1 MAAPRTLPIYLGLG
15 SVFAAIAARS
25 FLLPLR
31 AHELGVNRQEIGVLV
46 ASGVLVAA
54 VLSVPSGFLAD
65 RWGKRRLVI
74 GAVAAGLVSQLG
86 LGLATSAPPMYL
98 WQALG
103 GLCAGAVQAALYSAL
118 IDIVPRERL
127 GRAMGWLSL
136 SLQLGFL
143 AGPAL
148 AGLSQQFMNLQQAL
162 FATTALF
169 AVALA
174 MSFLTPAGRPN
185 PNRSWDIWTP
195 VRDLARL
202 RQFWVATIGLLAT
215 TLAWGTQQAYLPL
228 FAKEELHL
236 PATQIGYM
244 LAIQAVFN
252 GLARIPGGRVVDS
265 APRKGGIVLVGGGV
279 FAACL
284 LVLPHLSGFWAP
296 TILLAACVPF
306 LATAYVALTVVYG
319 NLSTEARGVAM
330 GLYGTVLYL
339 GLGLGPVAFGPIL
352 QNQGYV
358 AGFTACAL
366 VSLALIAV
374 MALLRMPLTARRRE
388 MALPPASPGT

>member
-15 SVFAAIAARS
+15 SVFAAIAARN

-54 VLSVPSGFLAD
+54 VLSVPAGFLAD

-74 GAVAAGLVSQLG
+74 GAVAAGLISQLG

-148 AGLSQQFMNLQQAL
+148 AGISQQFMNLQQAL
-162 FATTALF
+162 FAATGLF

-185 PNRSWDIWTP
+185 PDRSWDIWTP

-228 FAKEELHL
+228 FAKEELRL

-265 APRKGGIVLVGGGV
+265 APRKGPIVLVGAGV
-279 FAACL
+279 FSGSL
-284 LVLPHLSGFWAP
+284 LVLPHLTGFWAP
-296 TILLAACVPF
+296 TILLAASVPF

-319 NLSTEARGVAM
+319 NLSSEARGVAM

-366 VSLALIAV
+366 VSLALTAV